1 MMSASTGF
9 SMSGT
14 HTSAPVAFATG
25 ATAPTWSKWVCV
37 RRMPS
42 SVRFSSSRALRSF
55 GASSPGSM
63 IRALSEPSRP
73 KMYVSS
79 ATGPTVNIRTSMRLR
94 LAPALLL
101 LPLAAAPQSAVGVV
115 AHRHVEDHRDQA
127 EEDARRDV
135 LLDHA
140 DEDREDHGGE
150 RGAVQ
155 RAAPGGLLVE
165 LRLTPLAGLRSGVA
179 LRGRAAAGRAAGA
192 PGALDRARLGAAV
205 LTPALLLRLCH
216 GRARSLTPSRWSGSG
231 LAGGRPGRPPA
242 LARQARRPRSPRGPS
257 PGRPAPREAPRDGH
271 GHSSTPARSP
281 CSAGGARS
289 PSPQGAHRRTR
300 AAPRRSSWPGS
311 CHPWPDRR

>member
-9 SMSGT
+9 SISGT

-25 ATAPTWSKWVCV
+25 ATAPTWSKCVCV
-37 RRMPS
+37 SRMPS
-42 SVRFSSSRALRSF
+42 SVTPSCSSAFSSL
-55 GASSPGSM
+55 GASSLGST
-63 IRALSEPSRP
+63 IRARSEPSRR
-73 KMYVSS
+73 KMYVFS

-135 LLDHA
+135 LLHDA

-165 LRLTPLAGLRSGVA
+165 LRLTPFAGLCAGVP
-179 LRGRAAAGRAAGA
+179 LCGRAASGRAPGA
-192 PGALDRARLGAAV
+192 AGALDRA
-205 LTPALLLRLCH
+205 
-216 GRARSLTPSRWSGSG
+216 G
-231 LAGGRPGRPPA
+231 L
-242 LARQARRPRSPRGPS
+242 
-257 PGRPAPREAPRDGH
+257 
-271 GHSSTPARSP
+271 
-281 CSAGGARS
+281 
-289 PSPQGAHRRTR
+289 
-300 AAPRRSSWPGS
+300 
-311 CHPWPDRR
+311 